1 MQHFYASLSVFFMLL
16 SLPSFGQITITRAA
30 AFPPG
35 TSIIGQSRTLQTF
48 ESRTDT
54 AGIRALI
61 NRSGANQTWDL
72 RAGGRVF
79 VSTPPADLRYL
90 APSSISGVTVP
101 GANLVVRTGFVG
113 SDTAVVL
120 FANLSDSELQNISV
134 GSVLARTNAF
144 LATTFTN
151 TPPIPTLRFPLTSTS
166 TWSGSSQ
173 NSVQVPGSGPLVT
186 NVNYTYTVDGWG
198 TLITPANPAGVQVL
212 RLRSTVVGSVVGLP
226 LPPST
231 SAVYT
236 FLDANATALAVI
248 EDAPVLPIS
257 IPGVASGMSVSYS
270 TFTPLAVRELGGEKP
285 TTFTLEQNY
294 PNPFNPSTLIRYSLP
309 STEQVSLKVFD
320 MLGREVAVLV
330 NVRQAAGRYEVSF
343 NATGLPTGLYFYRL
357 QAGSYSE
364 TRKMM
369 LVR

>member
-16 SLPSFGQITITRAA
+16 SLPSFGQITITRSR
-30 AFPPG
+30 FSSG

-90 APSSISGVTVP
+90 APSISGVTVP

-144 LATTFTN
+144 LATTPTN

-186 NVNYTYTVDGWG
+186 NVK
-198 TLITPANPAGVQVL
+198 LHL
-212 RLRSTVVGSVVGLP
+212 HCRRVGH
-226 LPPST
+226 
-231 SAVYT
+231 
-236 FLDANATALAVI
+236 
-248 EDAPVLPIS
+248 
-257 IPGVASGMSVSYS
+257 
-270 TFTPLAVRELGGEKP
+270 
-285 TTFTLEQNY
+285 
-294 PNPFNPSTLIRYSLP
+294 FNH
-309 STEQVSLKVFD
+309 
-320 MLGREVAVLV
+320 AC
-330 NVRQAAGRYEVSF
+330 
-343 NATGLPTGLYFYRL
+343 
-357 QAGSYSE
+357 
-364 TRKMM
+364 
-369 LVR
+369 